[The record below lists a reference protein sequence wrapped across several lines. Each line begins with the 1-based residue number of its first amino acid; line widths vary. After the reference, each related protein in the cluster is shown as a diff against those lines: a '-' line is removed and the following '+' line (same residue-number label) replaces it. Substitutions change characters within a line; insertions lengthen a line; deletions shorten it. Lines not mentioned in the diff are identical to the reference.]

1 MCNQCG
7 DTGHVGL
14 GRRGL
19 LGTLSAGLF
28 AGGLFAQPASAQPA
42 GAKPVSVQPARITA
56 DAALKRLMDGHKAY
70 PILFIACQGF
80 AGGRSVII

>member
-28 AGGLFAQPASAQPA
+28 AGGLFAQPAVPNRRV
-42 GAKPVSVQPARITA
+42 PNP
-56 DAALKRLMDGHKAY
+56 
-70 PILFIACQGF
+70 
-80 AGGRSVII
+80 